1 MEAKTSNVPSWKM
14 SPGHIVESLNRLRS
28 YVESIAGDD
37 RLYISHCNG
46 DLEMVLSCV
55 LEEQGVEAWY
65 VTVMRLA

>member
-1 MEAKTSNVPSWKM
+1 M
-14 SPGHIVESLNRLRS
+14 SPGHIIKSLNRLCS
-28 YVESIAGDD
+28 YVELIASDNY
-37 RLYISHCNG
+37 LYISYYNG